1 MFREAASRTS
11 LLPSTFLPHHCTGV
25 SAPAVVAQ
33 SEVVQSLQSMS
44 RMWDRGGAGGT
55 GQIPVLPAPQSSAV
69 QSSPGQGRA
78 DCQTGE
84 CPGVVRRLGADS
96 DTTARPTSVVTARSV
111 AS

>member
-1 MFREAASRTS
+1 
-11 LLPSTFLPHHCTGV
+11 
-25 SAPAVVAQ
+25 
-33 SEVVQSLQSMS
+33 
-44 RMWDRGGAGGT
+44 MWDWGGPGGT
-55 GQIPVLPAPQSSAV
+55 GQIPVLPTPQSSPV
-69 QSSPGQGRA
+69 QGRAGQGRA